1 MSQVIER
8 SGIVGRVVV
17 QEINPLTH
25 EIVSEEI
32 GENVVCVGG
41 ADAISV
47 ALTTGSFATTF
58 NFMVISTDGTDA
70 ARASTSIAPQTAV
83 SAYNVLPTYDNTS
96 PTSKTIWDYTF
107 AAGGSASIAKFGMQ
121 STSAGGVL
129 WNEYVFSAP
138 KDNQTNDLKITYTAS
153 FAP

>member
-1 MSQVIER
+1 MPKDN
-8 SGIVGRVVV
+8 SGITGTVVIR
-17 QEINPLTH
+17 EIDPATG

-32 GENVVCVGG
+32 GENIICSGG

-58 NFMVISTDGTDA
+58 DWMVISTDTA
-70 ARASTSIAPQTAV
+70 AVARSHTSISPQTAV
-83 SAYNVLPTYDNTS
+83 STEITPTYDNTA
-96 PTSKTIWDYTF
+96 PTSKTIWEHTF

-121 STSAGGVL
+121 STNVGGVL
-129 WNEYVFSAP
+129 WNEYLFSAL
-138 KDNQTNDLKITYTAS
+138 KDNLTNDLKITYTAS